1 MAAGKS
7 QSSIRS
13 PACAVKLTCLP
24 CLVYLLTL
32 SEIPIYLDPNPS
44 YLRSTKRV
52 AYLNHSASLP
62 RLDLQHATALH
73 LGPGSHR
80 RPRIDYS
87 NPTPTY
93 LEWRSADLAR
103 NTTTICSDRN
113 TITRFLL
120 LEQTN
125 FERKPSLS
133 AGTCETCSAAARLFA
148 NIVGL
153 LVAFVDWSCRP
164 ALLVVQTRRS
174 RAIRMPERPPET
186 DAKKQEVEICGTG
199 LTIARGVLIHI

>member
-1 MAAGKS
+1 MASIPCLLVVEWNFGSRVPRRHQLRQSISPRANMAAGKS

-13 PACAVKLTCLP
+13 PTCAVELTCLP

-62 RLDLQHATALH
+62 RLDLQHAIALH

-93 LEWRSADLAR
+93 LKWRSADLAR
-103 NTTTICSDRN
+103 THLLYAATGTRSLVFFYLTTPTLKEN
-113 TITRFLL
+113 QVF
-120 LEQTN
+120 
-125 FERKPSLS
+125 
-133 AGTCETCSAAARLFA
+133 
-148 NIVGL
+148 
-153 LVAFVDWSCRP
+153 
-164 ALLVVQTRRS
+164 
-174 RAIRMPERPPET
+174 
-186 DAKKQEVEICGTG
+186 
-199 LTIARGVLIHI
+199 